1 MSGIGEMFKKVPL
14 PIWIGLGLVL
24 IVILLMNRGGSSSQQ
39 QTTAATPTA
48 AAGPV
53 TNATVGTQGSQA
65 GAGTDQELGN
75 LSVLTQGGFAQIAQQ
90 EQGNQALLTQL
101 AGGMPNV
108 GTPMQQFGTSIQ
120 SSQNTSA
127 TGNATSGTV
136 GQNAGSNPVP
146 VATQSNH

>member
-24 IVILLMNRGGSSSQQ
+24 IVILLMNRGGSSSSNQQ

-53 TNATVGTQGSQA
+53 TTATVGTQGTQG

-75 LSVLTQGGFAQIAQQ
+75 LSVLTQGGFSQIAQQ
-90 EQGNQALLTQL
+90 DQQLTTQL
-101 AGGMPNV
+101 ASLQANGV
-108 GTPMQQFGTSIQ
+108 GTPMQQFGGAIQ
-120 SSQNTSA
+120 STQTTSA
-127 TGNATSGTV
+127 QTNATNGTP
-136 GQNAGSNPVP
+136 GQNAGSSPSTMSTP
-146 VATQSNH
+146 TG